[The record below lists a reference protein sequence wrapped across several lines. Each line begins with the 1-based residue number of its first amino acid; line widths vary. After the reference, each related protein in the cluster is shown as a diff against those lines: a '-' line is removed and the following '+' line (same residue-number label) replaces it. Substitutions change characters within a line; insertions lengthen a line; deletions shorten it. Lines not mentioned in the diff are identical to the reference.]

1 MKKLLASTILVT
13 GFIIAAG
20 AANSANAAEACG
32 SITIAEMNWAS
43 AGVAAYVDKFIMEN
57 GYDCTVNVVS
67 GDTMPTFASM
77 NEKGQPDMAPEL
89 WVNAVREPL
98 DAAVKDGRMIEASK
112 ILSEGGIEGWWIPKF
127 IADAHPD
134 IKTVEDALKHPELF
148 PAPEDA
154 SKGAVFGCPPGWG
167 CQPTTANLFKAR
179 KADEKGFA
187 LIDTGSAAG
196 LDGSI
201 SNAYEKK
208 QGWLGYYWAP
218 TAILG
223 KYDMVK
229 LDDGVPLDRAAYDN
243 CIAKADCADPKP
255 NAYPVAEVFTVVT
268 KGFAEKAGPSIDYIR
283 KRQWDND
290 TVAKVLAWMDENQG
304 TNEDGAEYFLEN
316 HEELWTKW
324 VSPEVAEKIKA
335 SM

>member
-20 AANSANAAEACG
+20 AANSANAADSCG

-127 IADAHPD
+127 IADEHPD

-154 SKGAVFGCPPGWG
+154 SKGAVHNCPSGWN
-167 CQPTTANLFKAR
+167 CQVTTTNLYKAR
-179 KADEKGFA
+179 EGDKKGFT
-187 LIDTGSAAG
+187 LVDTGSAAG

-201 SNAYEKK
+201 ANAFEKK
-208 QGWLGYYWAP
+208 QGWLGYYWSP

-223 KYDMVK
+223 KYEMVK
-229 LDDGVPLDRAAYDN
+229 LDDGVELDRAHFDD
-243 CIAKADCADPKP
+243 CTAKVDCANPKV
-255 NAYPVAEVFTVVT
+255 NAYPVADVYTVIT
-268 KGFAEKAGPSIDYIR
+268 KDFESKAGVTLDYIKAR
-283 KRQWDND
+283 NWDNKV
-290 TVAKVLAWMDENQG
+290 VAEILAWMDENQG

-316 HEELWTKW
+316 HEDIWTKW
-324 VSPEVAEKIKA
+324 VPAEVAEKIKA